1 MRRTAEPPIIIAH
14 RGASGHRPE
23 HTLAAYALAI
33 DMGADFI
40 EPDLVATKDGRLVAR
55 HEPEIGKTTDVAQK
69 FPERKTTR
77 TIDGATTEGWFVC
90 DFTLAEIK
98 TLRARQPWPFRSTAW
113 NGLFEIP
120 TFEEIIALAKAGSA
134 RTGRTVGVYPE
145 TKHPSFHRAL
155 GLPLEEP
162 LLTALAQAGWTEAD
176 SPVFIQSFE
185 VGNLRRLATQTG
197 VRLIQ
202 LLDEPGLRP
211 FDFITGADPRTYGDL
226 MTPEGLRQIATYA
239 YGIGPWKRSILEE
252 RDPLP
257 PGERVEAKPPGEGG
271 VDEKAA
277 GAATFSPS
285 PCPLPRGERVPRLNE
300 TSPLIDDAHAAGL
313 RVHAYT
319 FRDEPKFLAPVYDND
334 PAAEYR
340 QFFELGLD
348 GVFSD
353 FPDTAFRGRAG
364 FSP

>member
-33 DMGADFI
+33 EMGADFI

-55 HEPEIGKTTDVAQK
+55 HEPEISKTTDVAQK
-69 FPERKTTR
+69 FPDRKTTR
-77 TIDGATTEGWFVC
+77 TIDGATVEGWFVC

-113 NGLFEIP
+113 DGLFEIP

-162 LLTALAQAGWTEAD
+162 LLAALAQAGWTEAD

-185 VGNLRRLATQTG
+185 GGNLRRLATQTG

-226 MTPEGLRQIATYA
+226 MTPENLRQIATYA
-239 YGIGPWKRSILEE
+239 YGIGPWKRSII
-252 RDPLP
+252 
-257 PGERVEAKPPGEGG
+257 GENGRV
-271 VDEKAA
+271 
-277 GAATFSPS
+277 SS
-285 PCPLPRGERVPRLNE
+285 
-300 TSPLIDDAHAAGL
+300 LIDDAHAAGL

-319 FRDEPKFLAPVYDND
+319 FRDEPKFLAPCYDND

-348 GVFSD
+348 GAFSD
-353 FPDTAFRGRAG
+353 FPDTAVRSMRF
-364 FSP
+364 

>member
-33 DMGADFI
+33 EMGADFI

-55 HEPEIGKTTDVAQK
+55 HEPEISKTTDVADK
-69 FPERKTTR
+69 FPHRKTTR
-77 TIDGATTEGWFVC
+77 TIDGATVEGWFVC

-134 RTGRTVGVYPE
+134 RTGRVVGVYPE
-145 TKHPSFHRAL
+145 TKHPGFHRAL

-162 LLTALAQAGWTEAD
+162 MLTALAQAGWTQAD

-185 VGNLRRLATQTG
+185 VGNLRKLATQTG

-202 LLDEPGLRP
+202 LLDEPHLRP
-211 FDFITGADPRTYGDL
+211 FDFITGVDPRTYGDL
-226 MTPEGLRQIATYA
+226 MTPENLRQIATYA
-239 YGIGPWKRSILEE
+239 YGIGPWKRSIVSEN
-252 RDPLP
+252 RA
-257 PGERVEAKPPGEGG
+257 V
-271 VDEKAA
+271 
-277 GAATFSPS
+277 SS
-285 PCPLPRGERVPRLNE
+285 
-300 TSPLIDDAHAAGL
+300 LIDDAHAAGL

-353 FPDTAFRGRAG
+353 FPDTAARARAG